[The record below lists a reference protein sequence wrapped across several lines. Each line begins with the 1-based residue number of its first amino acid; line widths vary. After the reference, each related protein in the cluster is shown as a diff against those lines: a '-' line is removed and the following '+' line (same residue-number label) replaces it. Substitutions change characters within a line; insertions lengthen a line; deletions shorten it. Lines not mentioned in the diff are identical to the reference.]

1 MPAIVRD
8 IPALSRYELD
18 AGDGAV
24 AVAHYELAGDV
35 ITLTHTE
42 TPPQARG
49 RGIASQLING
59 ALEDIRARGLKVV
72 PRCSFVRAYIAK
84 YPEFQVLLATRA

>member
-1 MPAIVRD
+1 MPAVVRD
-8 IPALSRYELD
+8 IPTLSRYELD
-18 AGDGAV
+18 AGGGAI

-59 ALEDIRARGLKVV
+59 ALGDIRARGLKVV
-72 PRCSFVRAYIAK
+72 PRCSFVRAYIANH
-84 YPEFQVLLATRA
+84 PEFQNLLATHA